1 MKTRYNLLIVAMAIC
16 FGLFLKSCSE
26 DTISPILKG
35 KMTGKVVKAK
45 DFSPIENVKITLSP
59 GNNTTF
65 TNEKGLFVF
74 EEIEAKDY
82 SVNATKDGYLK
93 NIQSA
98 TVKKD
103 DEVNVIFEMN
113 VETALNKAPE
123 IPTLLNPKNNEE
135 VQELEVELKWTTTD
149 PDKDTIY
156 YSIEVKS
163 NINNDI
169 LVIEDLTD
177 TVYKLTNL
185 KYGAKYFWQVSA
197 TDRINEKVLSPI
209 ANFTVRATPENRYFY
224 VEKGK
229 NGNNCIYSSSLDEE
243 GPTNLVKLTSSE
255 QNSWRPRKNNIVG
268 LIAFLQTTDNQIH
281 LFTMHTDGSHKK
293 QVSSRVAVEGADPNE
308 IDFSWAPNG
317 ESLIYPHFDKLY
329 QINRDGSGLTLLYK
343 TTDGSFI
350 TECQWNSE
358 KTQIALKTNDSQG
371 YHSSIYIIDLDGNI
385 VKTILSDVK
394 GAVGGLDLTVDN
406 KKLLYCHDIS
416 EYENPDNRQLNTHIF
431 LYDLI
436 DDQKVDLSKNKEE
449 GTIDIDPRLSPNDAK
464 IIFVNTSN
472 DGISEKM
479 IYEQDIKELNRSILF
494 HNAQM
499 PDWE

>member
-1 MKTRYNLLIVAMAIC
+1 MKTRYNLLVIVIL
-16 FGLFLKSCSE
+16 FGFVFKSCSE

-35 KMTGKVVKAK
+35 KMTGKVVASK
-45 DFSPIENVKITLSP
+45 DFTPLENVKITLTP

-65 TNEKGLFVF
+65 TDEKGLFVF

-103 DEVNVIFEMN
+103 DEVNVIFEMDI
-113 VETALNKAPE
+113 ETALNKAPE
-123 IPTLLNPKNNEE
+123 APVLLTPKENEE
-135 VQELEVELKWTTTD
+135 VQELEVELKWQTTD

-156 YSIEVKS
+156 YSLEIKS
-163 NINNDI
+163 NLDNDI
-169 LVIEDLTD
+169 FIVEDLTD
-177 TVYKLTNL
+177 TVYKLSNL

-197 TDRINEKVLSPI
+197 SDKINKKVLSSI
-209 ANFTVRATPENRYFY
+209 GSFAVRPTPENRYFY
-224 VEKGK
+224 VRKEET
-229 NGNNCIYSSSLDEE
+229 GNNCIYSASLE
-243 GPTNLVKLTSSE
+243 GDTPINLVKLTASE
-255 QNSWRPRKNNIVG
+255 KNSWRPRKNNIVG
-268 LIAFLQTTDNQIH
+268 LVAFLQTTNNQTH

-293 QVSSRVAVEGADPNE
+293 QITSQVAVKGTNSNE

-329 QINRDGSGLTLLYK
+329 QINKDGSGLTLLYQ

-350 TECQWNSE
+350 TECQWNNE
-358 KTQIALKTNDSQG
+358 KTQIVLKTNDSKG
-371 YHSSIYIIDLDGNI
+371 YNSSVYIIDKEGNI
-385 VKTILSDVK
+385 VKTILSNVK

-416 EYENPDNRQLNTHIF
+416 GYENEDNRQLNTHIF

-436 DDQKVDLSKNKEE
+436 VNTKIDLSKNKEE
-449 GTIDIDPRLSPNDAK
+449 GSIDIDPRFSPNDAE
-464 IIFVNTSN
+464 IIN
-472 DGISEKM
+472 
-479 IYEQDIKELNRSILF
+479 L
-494 HNAQM
+494 
-499 PDWE
+499 